1 MFGAEAKAP
10 FAKREA
16 RHHDSH
22 RCREG
27 GQHGGMSGQQGH
39 GVGVGTWPAG
49 PEGARPKNSITSNKN
64 KASATSAMTKETVGV
79 LHNKK
84 ITTGSTIA
92 AIRSGRLPARTQRP
106 AAVEA
111 TPVSP
116 WAQPSAEPNH
126 PRTATATR
134 DGPLRN
140 APAAKSKATPA
151 ITRSPTRR

>member
-1 MFGAEAKAP
+1 VFGAEAKAP

-92 AIRSGRLPARTQRP
+92 AIRSGRLPARTQRRLP
-106 AAVEA
+106 FR
-111 TPVSP
+111 PG
-116 WAQPSAEPNH
+116 PSRAPS
-126 PRTATATR
+126 RTIR
-134 DGPLRN
+134 EQ
-140 APAAKSKATPA
+140 
-151 ITRSPTRR
+151 RRRHGTGR